1 MIRIYEGS
9 EFNEDVLLARRQ
21 SVNDDRVEQIVAEI
35 IEHVKT
41 EGDVALREYS
51 ARFDHV
57 NIEKLRVSKKE
68 IEAAWEHTD
77 EEFRTVLERQLKIF
91 VTIIAGRYEKI

>member
-21 SVNDDRVEQIVAEI
+21 SVKDDRVEQIVAEI

-41 EGDVALREYS
+41 EGEVALRE
-51 ARFDHV
+51 
-57 NIEKLRVSKKE
+57 
-68 IEAAWEHTD
+68 
-77 EEFRTVLERQLKIF
+77 
-91 VTIIAGRYEKI
+91 